1 MEKTGNDKKSG
12 EKGGDYMQE
21 KKNGQEEERMEQQKE
36 FLVKFAYWLIWGVIV
51 ILLVK
56 CLGSVLL
63 PFVLAFLVAWI
74 LSVPVDYV
82 AGKTHIKRGILAIT
96 AAILFYVVL
105 ALLLY
110 LFGTRVASLVEDTF
124 SEITDFLTV
133 TLLPMVNNGLAWAT
147 QIADGGED
155 VERVASD
162 SAVAITHAG
171 EMVSGISETLL
182 GKVSGIAAEIPGVC
196 MNLLLMVITTVFAE
210 LEFPQIR
217 AFVLLQIPEKWRAL
231 ADELKGDNMG
241 VIGRWVLSYVL
252 IFCMTFA
259 ELAAGLFILRIDG
272 AFVLA
277 FVIAVL
283 DILPVLG
290 TGTVLIPWSV
300 IALAAGNF
308 KMGIGVL
315 ILYLVITVVR
325 NIVEPKLVG
334 GQMGLSLVV
343 MLPCMIVGLKA
354 FGIIGLFGVPFAV
367 AFLKKLNDRG
377 IITLWKRE
385 EKL

>member
-1 MEKTGNDKKSG
+1 
-12 EKGGDYMQE
+12 MQE

-36 FLVKFAYWLIWGVIV
+36 FLVKFVYWLIWGGIV
-51 ILLVK
+51 ILLVT

-82 AGKTHIKRGILAIT
+82 ADKTHIKRGILAIT

-171 EMVSGISETLL
+171 EMVSGISETLI

-217 AFVLLQIPEKWRAL
+217 AFVLLQIPEQWKAL
-231 ADELKGDNMG
+231 AEELKGDNMG

-259 ELAAGLFILRIDG
+259 ELAAGLFILGIDG

-334 GQMGLSLVV
+334 GQMGLSPVV

-377 IITLWKRE
+377 IITLWRRE
-385 EKL
+385 GKL

>member
-1 MEKTGNDKKSG
+1 
-12 EKGGDYMQE
+12 MQE
-21 KKNGQEEERMEQQKE
+21 KKSRQEEERMEQQKE

-82 AGKTHIKRGILAIT
+82 ADKTHIKRGILAIT

-124 SEITDFLTV
+124 SQITDFLTV
-133 TLLPMVNNGLAWAT
+133 ILLPMVNNGLAWAT

-171 EMVSGISETLL
+171 EMVSGISETLI
-182 GKVSGIAAEIPGVC
+182 GKASGIAAEIPGVC

-217 AFVLLQIPEKWRAL
+217 AFILLQIPEKWKVL
-231 ADELKGDNMG
+231 AEELKGDNMG

-259 ELAAGLFILRIDG
+259 ELAAGLFILGIDG

-334 GQMGLSLVV
+334 GQMGLSPVV

-377 IITLWKRE
+377 IITLWRRE

>member
-1 MEKTGNDKKSG
+1 
-12 EKGGDYMQE
+12 MQE

-82 AGKTHIKRGILAIT
+82 ADKTHIKRGILAIT
-96 AAILFYVVL
+96 AAILFYVAL

-171 EMVSGISETLL
+171 EMVSGISETLI

-217 AFVLLQIPEKWRAL
+217 AFVLLQIPEKWKAL
-231 ADELKGDNMG
+231 AEELRGDNMG

-259 ELAAGLFILRIDG
+259 ELALGLSILGIDG

-308 KMGIGVL
+308 KMGSGVL

-334 GQMGLSLVV
+334 GQMGLSPVV

-377 IITLWKRE
+377 IIKLWKRE